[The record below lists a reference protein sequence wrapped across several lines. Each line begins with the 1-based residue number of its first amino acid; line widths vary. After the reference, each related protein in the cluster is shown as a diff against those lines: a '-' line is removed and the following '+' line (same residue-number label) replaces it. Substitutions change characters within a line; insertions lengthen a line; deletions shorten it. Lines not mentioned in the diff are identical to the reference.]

1 MAARETIAVRLDP
14 QQAKTLRRAARQS
27 GRVVSALLREI
38 IEKALA
44 EQQAG
49 AAQ

>member
-1 MAARETIAVRLDP
+1 MARETIAVRLDP
-14 QQAKTLRRAARQS
+14 NQAQALRRAARQS
-27 GRVVSALLREI
+27 GRIVSALLREI

-44 EQQAG
+44 ARNAG